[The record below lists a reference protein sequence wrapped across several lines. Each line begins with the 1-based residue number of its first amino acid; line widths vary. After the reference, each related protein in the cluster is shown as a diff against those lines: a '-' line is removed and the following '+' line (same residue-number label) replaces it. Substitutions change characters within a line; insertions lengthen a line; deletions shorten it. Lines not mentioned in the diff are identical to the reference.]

1 MLTSSRA
8 AVEQSEAGW
17 DQRLELYVKLIHTV
31 DSVTGEA
38 HF

>member
-1 MLTSSRA
+1 VLTSSRA
-8 AVEQSEAGW
+8 VVEQSEAGW
-17 DQRLELYVKLIHTV
+17 DQRLKLCLKLIHIV